1 MSISPKRKWRSSEN
15 IALQYLEENGY
26 KIIERNYKIK
36 IDNIEVGEVDAIV
49 EDSEG
54 CKYAVE
60 IKAGNIDVNGIRQ
73 AYVNAELL
81 KMKPLIIAK
90 GYADESAE
98 KLAEQLGVKIILLS
112 DVYLVESEELETVV
126 YSAINRILQ
135 DVLDTLIN
143 NQSITPEELDFIEKL
158 AYSKTIKDLAEKCN
172 LGLNEVVWKIKRL
185 ENKGVLKSR
194 GRGFQELRLQAQLV
208 FLREKIRR
216 VLYRIQYSQ

>member
-15 IALQYLEENGY
+15 IALRYLEENGY
-26 KIIERNYKIK
+26 KIVERNYKIK

-54 CKYAVE
+54 HKYAVE

-98 KLAEQLGVKIILLS
+98 KLADQLGVKVILLS
-112 DVYLVESEELETVV
+112 DVYLVESEELETIV

-135 DVLDTLIN
+135 DILDILVN
-143 NQSITPEELDFIEKL
+143 DQSITLEELDFIEKL

-172 LGLNEVVWKIKRL
+172 LGLNEVAWRIKRL
-185 ENKGVLKSR
+185 ENKGVLKSK
-194 GRGFQELRLQAQLV
+194 GRGFQELRLQAQLIV
-208 FLREKIRR
+208 LKEKIRR
-216 VLYRIQYSQ
+216 ILYRILHSQ